1 MNSFATIMIIILGLL
16 VMSIFIF
23 MAQAEGAGLV
33 WRAINKA
40 GSSLFDIADVAF
52 TNCSNGNVLQYQTS
66 NSTWVCVAPS
76 GIASINSQS
85 GSSQTFAG
93 TANNVT
99 ISSSSNTHTFNLG
112 SNVVTTGGS
121 DQTITKGLTINSGT
135 LGGSLNANSQ
145 RITSLGTPTAS
156 TDAEPANR
164 MGLLGNKVINT
175 CMNNQILQYRASNST
190 WICSELITRVSGA
203 SGAAGNFTTWQTLSS
218 DASAITSTTPS
229 AVMTTTGVDTG
240 TWHYKYVVIYQT
252 AATTTGLFTAVDHTG
267 TVSTFTMNTQFQS
280 TGGAAATQIT
290 DGVNSVQNAGLVEG
304 KSERVKNTATSAT
317 AGVDTANTNVVEI
330 VEGIVIVTASGDL
343 QLKIGTEV
351 AASGVTV
358 KAGTLLELNKIA

>member
-1 MNSFATIMIIILGLL
+1 
-16 VMSIFIF
+16 

-135 LGGSLNANSQ
+135 LGGSL
-145 RITSLGTPTAS
+145 
-156 TDAEPANR
+156 
-164 MGLLGNKVINT
+164 
-175 CMNNQILQYRASNST
+175 
-190 WICSELITRVSGA
+190 
-203 SGAAGNFTTWQTLSS
+203 
-218 DASAITSTTPS
+218 
-229 AVMTTTGVDTG
+229 
-240 TWHYKYVVIYQT
+240 
-252 AATTTGLFTAVDHTG
+252 
-267 TVSTFTMNTQFQS
+267 
-280 TGGAAATQIT
+280 
-290 DGVNSVQNAGLVEG
+290 
-304 KSERVKNTATSAT
+304 
-317 AGVDTANTNVVEI
+317 
-330 VEGIVIVTASGDL
+330 
-343 QLKIGTEV
+343 
-351 AASGVTV
+351 
-358 KAGTLLELNKIA
+358 